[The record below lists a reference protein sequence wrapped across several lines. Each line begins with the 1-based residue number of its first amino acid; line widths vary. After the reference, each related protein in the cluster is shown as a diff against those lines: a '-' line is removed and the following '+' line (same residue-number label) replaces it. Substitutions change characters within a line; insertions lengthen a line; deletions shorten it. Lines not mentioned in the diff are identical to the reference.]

1 MGVTRSGL
9 GAPEIEEDVIGRDFL
24 KLLAIN
30 VFRKNHPSANAL
42 IQLYDKLLDAT
53 DQGKV
58 TLGLIINLCEA
69 FDTVNHDI
77 LLGTILAN
85 LEFYRVRVFTLQ
97 CFKSCLSFRTQFER
111 DFVWK

>member
-9 GAPEIEEDVIGRDFL
+9 QAPEIEEDVIARDFL

-30 VFRKNHPSANAL
+30 VFRKNHSTANAL

-58 TLGLIINLCEA
+58 TLGLIINLC
-69 FDTVNHDI
+69 
-77 LLGTILAN
+77 G
-85 LEFYRVRVFTLQ
+85 RKR
-97 CFKSCLSFRTQFER
+97 
-111 DFVWK
+111 

>member
-1 MGVTRSGL
+1 MGVTRFGL
-9 GAPEIEEDVIGRDFL
+9 WALESEEDVIGRDFL
-24 KLLAIN
+24 KLFAIN

-58 TLGLIINLCEA
+58 TLSLIINLCEA

-77 LLGTILAN
+77 LLGTIPAN
-85 LEFYRVRVFTLQ
+85 LEFYRVRVFTLK